1 MPFDLKNVGA
11 TYQRAMTTLFHDM
24 MHKEI
29 EVYVDDMIAKSKT
42 EVEHVEH
49 LLKVSQR
56 LRKYKL
62 RLNPNKCK
70 LWSPFRQVIGLYCQ

>member
-1 MPFDLKNVGA
+1 M
-11 TYQRAMTTLFHDM
+11 YQRSTVILFHDM

-49 LLKVSQR
+49 LLKLFQR
-56 LRKYKL
+56 LTKYKL
-62 RLNPNKCK
+62 CLNPNKCTICTNV
-70 LWSPFRQVIGLYCQ
+70 VIKWELSRVSISRTAY